1 MYSTQRRC
9 REKAFISVSYSPP
22 SSFPVGVINLQVCNK
37 VISREPL
44 RGHKYVFD
52 VCTSERVYHLNA
64 ENAEE
69 KEAWISTLCRLLFG
83 SESSSGAGGGVGGN
97 SAAGAPPL
105 PPHPSD
111 LYVANRY
118 DLCTDMLCGWIDWT
132 ILLCTHLSYTS
143 VPTLIRIFVLT

>member
-1 MYSTQRRC
+1 M
-9 REKAFISVSYSPP
+9 
-22 SSFPVGVINLQVCNK
+22 
-37 VISREPL
+37 
-44 RGHKYVFD
+44 FD

-97 SAAGAPPL
+97 SAAGASPL

-132 ILLCTHLSYTS
+132 ICTPLHAPVLYVSTYSDKDFRSDVSSKNNTS
-143 VPTLIRIFVLT
+143 L

>member
-1 MYSTQRRC
+1 M
-9 REKAFISVSYSPP
+9 
-22 SSFPVGVINLQVCNK
+22 
-37 VISREPL
+37 
-44 RGHKYVFD
+44 FD

-69 KEAWISTLCRLLFG
+69 KDAWISTLCRLLFG

-97 SAAGAPPL
+97 GAAGAPPL

-111 LYVANRY
+111 FYVANRY